1 MRTIY
6 LSLVAA
12 FIGQAAFAETATFAG
27 GCFWCVEADFE
38 KVKGVKSVV
47 SGFTGGKI
55 ANPSYKQVVA
65 GGSGHFE
72 AVEIEY
78 DPNTI
83 SYQQLV
89 QLFLRSVDV
98 TDAGGQF
105 CDRGAS
111 YRTAIFT
118 SNKAES
124 DIATA
129 EIDRAEKALGQEVVT
144 PVLPA
149 GTFYPADEYHQD
161 YYKKQ
166 DVILTRFGPRSKEKA
181 YKLYRNACGR
191 DQRVKALWG
200 NEAAFAR

>member
-27 GCFWCVEADFE
+27 GCFWCVEAAFE

-149 GTFYPADEYHQD
+149 GAFYPADEYHQD

>member
-1 MRTIY
+1 MRIIY
-6 LSLVAA
+6 LSLVTA
-12 FIGQAAFAETATFAG
+12 FVGQAAFAETATFAG

-38 KVKGVKSVV
+38 KVKGVKGVV
-47 SGFTGGKI
+47 SGFTGGKV

-111 YRTAIFT
+111 YRTAIFA

-144 PVLPA
+144 PVLTA
-149 GTFYPADEYHQD
+149 GAFYPAGEYHQD